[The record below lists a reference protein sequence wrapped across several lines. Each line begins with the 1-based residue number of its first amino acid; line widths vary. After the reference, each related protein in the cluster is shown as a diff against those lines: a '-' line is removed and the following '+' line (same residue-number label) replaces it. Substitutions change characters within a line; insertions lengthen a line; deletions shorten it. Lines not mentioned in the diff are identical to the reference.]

1 MLRDRIDYSTY
12 RAGIAEKLLC
22 SVVGSAIGILIG
34 YTFYEHVIAATIC
47 AIAVSVYANQQYIK
61 LRTESAKATH
71 PAV

>member
-34 YTFYEHVIAATIC
+34 YTFYEHVIAA
-47 AIAVSVYANQQYIK
+47 Q
-61 LRTESAKATH
+61 SALLLCLSMQTSSI
-71 PAV
+71 